1 MCVSAGDYIFYLG
14 TTEFFYTQAPVA
26 MRSLSAALG
35 LAAISCG
42 GLLATGINLLSMPW
56 VTANPDDGNLERV
69 YALMVALL
77 LPNIAGF
84 VRVARR
90 RRHNSETGD
99 LELVTGAEVQP
110 APSAGPHTMVES
122 TLSIDRAL

>member
-1 MCVSAGDYIFYLG
+1 ML
-14 TTEFFYTQAPVA
+14 
-26 MRSLSAALG
+26 
-35 LAAISCG
+35 
-42 GLLATGINLLSMPW
+42 W
-56 VTANPDDGNLERV
+56 VTGNLDYGKLERV

-84 VRVARR
+84 VRVARSR
-90 RRHNSETGD
+90 RQSSETGD

>member
-1 MCVSAGDYIFYLG
+1 ML
-14 TTEFFYTQAPVA
+14 
-26 MRSLSAALG
+26 
-35 LAAISCG
+35 
-42 GLLATGINLLSMPW
+42 W
-56 VTANPDDGNLERV
+56 VTGNLDYGKLERV

-99 LELVTGAEVQP
+99 LELVTGAEVRP
-110 APSAGPHTMVES
+110 APSAGLHTIEEES
-122 TLSIDRAL
+122 TLRIDHAL